1 MILNCVRVTAMP
13 MMAVPRWR
21 STCCCASSSSSVSTI
36 NTDQLRSQLDQLHAE
51 ADATR
56 TKATNARLRLL
67 RLSEAAEKLKK
78 QAAISIQK
86 GQENYAREMLFQ
98 RKKVLQ
104 ALDKS
109 KRRIELLDELSTKL
123 SERHAHLQKEL
134 CIPLK
139 LLLSSLCIYQFVLYA
154 HLRRIP
160 DSHLAISLKESQLIG
175 NVTVNIEDSTED
187 ASSPV
192 RIISPKEEVQNDVT
206 KDDSDPDTME
216 FSDIQDVQLSIES
229 EGSPLDDKETQ
240 NLLES
245 LSIST
250 SNEEYIA
257 RNLSEISSYEDF
269 MEHIDKK
276 LSEIEA
282 ELVTVLNVSTLVLD
296 NEERPKNSR
305 LQQTIELLES
315 IHGIRQRYSPS
326 IY

>member
-1 MILNCVRVTAMP
+1 MWV
-13 MMAVPRWR
+13 
-21 STCCCASSSSSVSTI
+21 
-36 NTDQLRSQLDQLHAE
+36 Q
-51 ADATR
+51 
-56 TKATNARLRLL
+56 
-67 RLSEAAEKLKK
+67 
-78 QAAISIQK
+78 
-86 GQENYAREMLFQ
+86 
-98 RKKVLQ
+98 
-104 ALDKS
+104 
-109 KRRIELLDELSTKL
+109 
-123 SERHAHLQKEL
+123 
-134 CIPLK
+134 
-139 LLLSSLCIYQFVLYA
+139 
-154 HLRRIP
+154 
-160 DSHLAISLKESQLIG
+160 AISLKESQLIG
-175 NVTVNIEDSTED
+175 NVTVKIEDTTED

-192 RIISPKEEVQNDVT
+192 RIIAPKEEVQNNVT
-206 KDDSDPDTME
+206 KDESDPDTAE
-216 FSDIQDVQLSIES
+216 FGGDIQDVQLSIES

-305 LQQTIELLES
+305 LQQTIELLDS
-315 IHGIRQRYSPS
+315 IHGIRQRYNTS

>member
-13 MMAVPRWR
+13 MMAVPSWR
-21 STCCCASSSSSVSTI
+21 STCCCASSSSSSSVSTI
-36 NTDQLRSQLDQLHAE
+36 NTDQLRSQLDHLHSE

-56 TKATNARLRLL
+56 AKATNARLRFL
-67 RLSEAAEKLKK
+67 RLSEVAEKLQK

-109 KRRIELLDELSTKL
+109 KRRIEVLDELSSKL
-123 SERHAHLQKEL
+123 SE
-134 CIPLK
+134 
-139 LLLSSLCIYQFVLYA
+139 
-154 HLRRIP
+154 
-160 DSHLAISLKESQLIG
+160 AISLKESQLIG
-175 NVTVNIEDSTED
+175 NVTVKIEDTTED

-192 RIISPKEEVQNDVT
+192 RIIAPKEEVQNNVT
-206 KDDSDPDTME
+206 KDESDPDTAE
-216 FSDIQDVQLSIES
+216 FGGDIQDVQLSIES
-229 EGSPLDDKETQ
+229 EGSSLDDKETQ
-240 NLLES
+240 HLLES

-250 SNEEYIA
+250 PNEDNIA
-257 RNLSEISSYEDF
+257 RNSSEISSYEDF
-269 MEHIDKK
+269 MEYIDLK

-296 NEERPKNSR
+296 NEERAKNSR
-305 LQQTIELLES
+305 LQQTIELLDS
-315 IHGIRQRYSPS
+315 IHGIRQRYNTS

>member
-1 MILNCVRVTAMP
+1 MWV
-13 MMAVPRWR
+13 
-21 STCCCASSSSSVSTI
+21 
-36 NTDQLRSQLDQLHAE
+36 Q
-51 ADATR
+51 
-56 TKATNARLRLL
+56 
-67 RLSEAAEKLKK
+67 
-78 QAAISIQK
+78 
-86 GQENYAREMLFQ
+86 
-98 RKKVLQ
+98 
-104 ALDKS
+104 
-109 KRRIELLDELSTKL
+109 
-123 SERHAHLQKEL
+123 
-134 CIPLK
+134 
-139 LLLSSLCIYQFVLYA
+139 
-154 HLRRIP
+154 
-160 DSHLAISLKESQLIG
+160 AISLKESQLIG
-175 NVTVNIEDSTED
+175 NVTVKIEDTTED